1 MLCHKVSSDSHSTR
15 KKSVYEYYDDELEVT
30 FVSSEGEFNLG
41 ENSMS
46 EVTFET
52 PCEAESD

>member
-1 MLCHKVSSDSHSTR
+1 MSNDSHSTR
-15 KKSVYEYYDDELEVT
+15 KRSVYEYYDDELDVT

-46 EVTFET
+46 EVTLNT
-52 PCEAESD
+52 PCE